1 MKGAIATILLVL
13 MLLPFGGSYLF
24 LEFEKSKARDYA
36 QLALANEENPTQMV
50 WLKFTKEEIKNDLRW
65 EHKGEFEYK
74 GQMYDISKRIEKG
87 DTTYFYCYWDKFE
100 TLINAKLNDLIA
112 LHTAGKNKQN
122 DTELIVSLFKAVYL
136 TSNNMIEIDFS
147 SIVAMNKSFFQT
159 IYYNTDLQLESPP
172 PQLNA

>member
-1 MKGAIATILLVL
+1 MKGALATILLVL
-13 MLLPFGGSYLF
+13 MFLPFGGSYLF
-24 LEFEKSKARDYA
+24 LEFEKSKARNYA
-36 QLALANEENPTQMV
+36 QLALANEDSKVQMV
-50 WLKFTKEEIKNDLRW
+50 WLKFTKEQIKNELRW

-74 GQMYDISKRIEKG
+74 GQMYDISKREEKG

-136 TSNNMIEIDFS
+136 TTNDIIKIDFPS
-147 SIVAMNKSFFQT
+147 LVTINKSAIHP
-159 IYYNTDLQLESPP
+159 IYYNTDLKLESPP
-172 PQLNA
+172 PQLKA

>member
-1 MKGAIATILLVL
+1 MKGAIATILLIL
-13 MLLPFGGSYLF
+13 MFLPFGGSYLF
-24 LEFEKSKARDYA
+24 LEFEKSKARDFA

-74 GQMYDISKRIEKG
+74 GQMYDISRRIEKG
-87 DTTYFYCYWDKFE
+87 DTTYFYCYWDKLE

-122 DTELIVSLFKAVYL
+122 DTELLVSLFKAVYL
-136 TSNNMIEIDFS
+136 TSNNIIEIYFPS
-147 SIVAMNKSFFQT
+147 LVVMNT
-159 IYYNTDLQLESPP
+159 AAIHNANYNTDLKLESPP
-172 PQLNA
+172 PQHNA

>member
-1 MKGAIATILLVL
+1 VKGALATILLIL

-36 QLALANEENPTQMV
+36 QLALVNEENPTQMV

-65 EHKGEFEYK
+65 EHSGEFEYK
-74 GQMYDISKRIEKG
+74 GQMYDISKREEKG

-136 TSNNMIEIDFS
+136 TANNIIEIDFPS
-147 SIVAMNKSFFQT
+147 LVAMNTSA
-159 IYYNTDLQLESPP
+159 IHPAHYNTDLKLESPP
-172 PQLNA
+172 PQLKA

>member
-1 MKGAIATILLVL
+1 VKGALATILLIL

-65 EHKGEFEYK
+65 EHSGEFEYK
-74 GQMYDISKRIEKG
+74 GQMYDISKREEKG

-136 TSNNMIEIDFS
+136 TANNIIEIDFPS
-147 SIVAMNKSFFQT
+147 LVAMNTSA
-159 IYYNTDLQLESPP
+159 IHPAHYNTDLKLESPP
-172 PQLNA
+172 PQLKA